1 MMSEVQGTVEFSLE
15 LHKFH
20 NVDLFQRGF
29 YQVRAGLRVSPRVPH
44 RITAT
49 TPGYT
54 GECSFSNA
62 GVHDGGVF
70 SRIFQ
75 ILYRNEEVT
84 LEDRMNFKVHLL
96 LDGERVEE
104 AVSEVDVQLKL
115 DLHFTDNEQQLAD
128 ISSVPLI
135 SSRTLGLHFHPHQGL
150 HHHLPVM
157 FDYFHLSVISVSIHA
172 SLVALH
178 QPLISFA
185 RSGKGSWLGKGSPES
200 EAPPSAMSVEN
211 LMFGAGYCKPVP
223 TEGSFY
229 VPSEN
234 CLQRA
239 YTWHRRICKLLLAA
253 HRALRSYY
261 TALTKEIPQLQ
272 HIEMEDLPL
281 EETLNQF
288 NIEMQLQNGHE
299 KVAEQISKDLTQLC
313 AQLSALWTQFLEATA
328 PNPHIRSYLAQEH
341 HTLRVRRFSE
351 AYFFTEH
358 PKESSLTFQ
367 EELINRHAQVATE
380 LRNSDYLLRMP
391 PLPVECLDIDGD
403 WSSLPIIFEDR
414 YVDTP
419 CLDYNLHVQ
428 NQTVLNFQPCPEPKM
443 MEDQTIRP
451 VEGPQDTNSPATTPD
466 EPPCEDYMDL
476 PTYMA
481 LIGRQED
488 CITDCKDT
496 RAQAETLIAHV
507 GETDIDRSECITIS
521 SDSRIDSGDKAT
533 CQYESEEGL
542 EVDCRSVNSDE
553 AIDTGNLEKT
563 SCQKEAGL
571 KQTNVTQSIDFSSGQ
586 SLLLVPTDAPEL
598 PDLTSLDSFE
608 FLPTQN
614 HDNHLET
621 PGNTG
626 SLDNEE
632 PQSAL
637 NNIYIE
643 APAKD
648 YGSKDTSP
656 ANLLNANSMG
666 TDTSATSPSRNVLQQ
681 NRRLSETPPKGVFL
695 GGSKLMNRSSSVISD
710 SGIESEPS
718 SVALTLEG
726 RGVVRGSRD
735 ILQNL
740 ARRCPA
746 HQSSLEGLQ
755 TESHGSLPSATQASL
770 TSISSLPYEEEEERQ
785 LNTLTK
791 SASAP
796 QISSPDDTEED
807 RETPNQEKR
816 NVCVANQLS
825 LSDEAA
831 NKVKG
836 SVTTEDRDETT
847 NRSNVCAANQLRQS
861 EEAAKEVKQNL
872 QEATNQETRNVCVA
886 NQLRQSEE
894 AASEVKQ
901 HLQGVTREDRNETT
915 NQEVDVNE
923 LSNQKTEVVDFANPE
938 ILLYQQFGTHNGF
951 ENATVE
957 ELTENSEECQAN
969 VLLEEFSGITDN
981 NTKICSCEN
990 ERCEHKGA
998 LESNTYQKDADDV
1011 SVCHIHLNELEE
1023 VSMENL
1029 PDSSTGGNTRHELV
1043 ANEKERFV
1051 DLIKLP
1057 ANEREQHTLDGQSK
1071 SSKVPSTGL
1080 AFVNKKVVEVVNM
1093 SVSCAPTCLP
1103 FSSVLRDSPSVSGI
1117 STRQATSPITHQPL
1131 GSFGIISSNSSS
1143 GADQEINERMI
1154 NFYKAKEAMLR
1165 ELVFRG
1171 TLYSDLPY
1179 LASDHPYFPPEEDD
1193 TEFEDGIHLVVCV
1206 HGLDGN
1212 SADLR
1217 LVKTF
1222 IELGLT
1228 GSRLDFLMS
1237 ERNQTDTFADFD
1249 TMTDRLLDEI
1259 IQHIQ
1264 LYNLTIHRI
1273 SFIGHSLGNVIIR
1286 SVLTRPRFR
1295 CYLCKLHTFLSLS
1308 GPHLGTLYN
1317 NSTLVSTGLWLM
1329 QKLKKSGSLLQLT
1342 FRDHTDP
1349 RQTFLYT
1356 LSKKPG
1362 LQFFRNVVLVASPQ
1376 DRYVPFHS
1384 ARIEMCRTALK
1395 DRTTGPVYTEMIN
1408 NLLQPLLSAPN
1419 CRLIRQ
1425 NVFHALPNT
1434 ANTLIGRAAH
1444 IAVLD
1449 SELFL
1454 EKFLLVAGLNYFK

>member
-29 YQVRAGLRVSPRVPH
+29 YQVRAGLRVSPRIPH

-49 TPGYT
+49 TPGYK
-54 GECSFSNA
+54 GECNFSSA

-84 LEDRMNFKVHLL
+84 LEDRMNFRVHLL

-104 AVSEVDVQLKL
+104 AVSEVDIQLKL
-115 DLHFTDNEQQLAD
+115 DLHFTDSEQQLAD

-185 RSGKGSWLGKGSPES
+185 RSGKGAWLGKGSPES

-261 TALTKEIPQLQ
+261 TALMKEIPQLK

-281 EETLNQF
+281 EETLNQLTV
-288 NIEMQLQNGHE
+288 ELQLQDGHE
-299 KVAEQISKDLTQLC
+299 KVVEQISKDLTQLC
-313 AQLSALWTQFLEATA
+313 AQLSALWTQFLEAMV

-380 LRNSDYLLRMP
+380 MRSSDYLLRMP

-419 CLDYNLHVQ
+419 CLDYNVHVQ
-428 NQTVLNFQPCPEPKM
+428 NQTVLNSQPCPEPTR
-443 MEDQTIRP
+443 MEDQTISP
-451 VEGPQDTNSPATTPD
+451 AEETQHTNSPATAPEET
-466 EPPCEDYMDL
+466 PCEDYMDL

-481 LIGRQED
+481 LIGQQED
-488 CITDCKDT
+488 SITDYKET
-496 RAQAETLIAHV
+496 GAQAETLIGHV
-507 GETDIDRSECITIS
+507 GETDIDRSRCITIS
-521 SDSRIDSGDKAT
+521 DSGTDSVEKAT
-533 CQYESEEGL
+533 CQYETEEGFD
-542 EVDCRSVNSDE
+542 VDY
-553 AIDTGNLEKT
+553 
-563 SCQKEAGL
+563 
-571 KQTNVTQSIDFSSGQ
+571 
-586 SLLLVPTDAPEL
+586 DAEL
-598 PDLTSLDSFE
+598 PNVTSLDSFE
-608 FLPTQN
+608 FLPTHN

-626 SLDNEE
+626 SLGIDD
-632 PQSAL
+632 PQSVL
-637 NNIYIE
+637 DNRYIE
-643 APAKD
+643 LPAKD
-648 YGSKDTSP
+648 YGSKNTKP
-656 ANLLNANSMG
+656 ANLLNTDSMG
-666 TDTSATSPSRNVLQQ
+666 TETLATSPSHNILQQ

-695 GGSKLMNRSSSVISD
+695 GGAKLMNRSSSVISD

-718 SVALTLEG
+718 SVAWTLEG
-726 RGVVRGSRD
+726 RGVVAGGRD
-735 ILQNL
+735 VLQNF
-740 ARRCPA
+740 ARRQPG

-807 RETPNQEKR
+807 RETPIQEKK
-816 NVCVANQLS
+816 NI
-825 LSDEAA
+825 
-831 NKVKG
+831 
-836 SVTTEDRDETT
+836 
-847 NRSNVCAANQLRQS
+847 
-861 EEAAKEVKQNL
+861 
-872 QEATNQETRNVCVA
+872 CVA
-886 NQLRQSEE
+886 NQLRQSDE
-894 AASEVKQ
+894 AANEVKQ
-901 HLQGVTREDRNETT
+901 NLQGITREDRNETT
-915 NQEVDVNE
+915 DQEIDKDE
-923 LSNQKTEVVDFANPE
+923 LSNQETVNLNFANPE
-938 ILLYQQFGTHNGF
+938 MLLYQQFVTHNGV
-951 ENATVE
+951 ENATME
-957 ELTENSEECQAN
+957 EMAENSEECQTN
-969 VLLEEFSGITDN
+969 VLLDEYSGLMNDN
-981 NTKICSCEN
+981 TEVCRCEN
-990 ERCEHKGA
+990 EYCEHKGA
-998 LESNTYQKDADDV
+998 LESNMYQKDPDDI
-1011 SVCHIHLNELEE
+1011 SVCHVHLNELEE

-1029 PDSSTGGNTRHELV
+1029 PDSPTSDKNSHGIA
-1043 ANEKERFV
+1043 ANEKERSV

-1057 ANEREQHTLDGQSK
+1057 SNEREQQVLDGQSK
-1071 SSKVPSTGL
+1071 ASKVPSTGL
-1080 AFVNKKVVEVVNM
+1080 AFMNKKVVEVVNL

-1117 STRQATSPITHQPL
+1117 STRQATSPITNQPL
-1131 GSFGIISSNSSS
+1131 GSFGILSSNSFF

-1154 NFYKAKEAMLR
+1154 NFYKAKEAFLR
-1165 ELVFRG
+1165 ELVFGG
-1171 TLYSDLPY
+1171 TLYSYLHY

-1222 IELGLT
+1222 IELGLP

-1237 ERNQTDTFADFD
+1237 EHNQTDTFADFD

-1273 SFIGHSLGNVIIR
+1273 SFIGHSLGNIIIR